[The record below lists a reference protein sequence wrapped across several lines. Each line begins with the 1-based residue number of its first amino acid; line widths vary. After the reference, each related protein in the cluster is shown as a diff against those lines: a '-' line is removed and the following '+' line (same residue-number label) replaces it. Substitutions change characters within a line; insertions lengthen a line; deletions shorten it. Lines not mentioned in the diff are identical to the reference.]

1 MTYNL
6 TKSFMLVLVM
16 AGTLNA
22 IEIQSPSHAVDIA
35 GKQRMY
41 TQRMLKDYA
50 MLGMKNTYADTEK
63 DLKKTIEDFDNH
75 LLSLLKYTKIDDIK
89 KKIKETQI
97 LWDPIKIMLSTV
109 PSKEKAIELQTK
121 LDALLKISNETTMLF
136 AKASGKQSGEI
147 INISGRQRM
156 LSQRMASLYMLK
168 AWGVNDPKFKE
179 KLDAATNKFNDSLK
193 QLKESNLNTE
203 EISKLL
209 KDVEKSFIFFKI
221 MNKSVSRFA
230 PTLINK
236 KSNTIL
242 KKMNTITGMY
252 VTEEAKK

>member
-1 MTYNL
+1 MKYKLARKILMTIIAFN
-6 TKSFMLVLVM
+6 
-16 AGTLNA
+16 TLHA
-22 IEIQSPSHAVDIA
+22 IEIKNSSHAVDVA

-50 MLGMKNTYADTEK
+50 MLGMKNTYANAEG
-63 DLKKTIEDFDNH
+63 DLKKTVDDFDNH
-75 LLSLLKYTKIDDIK
+75 LISLLEYTQVADIK

-236 KSNTIL
+236 KSNIIL
-242 KKMNTITGMY
+242 KKMNTATGNY
-252 VTEEAKK
+252 VAEEAKK